1 MIPLT
6 ELKSGSKKAMRKKI
20 LVIDDQVSQCKIIKK
35 IFESYGYSV
44 ITRDSPEEGLYILEW
59 ENFDVIITDLRMPW
73 MNGAEFCRR
82 VRKIKSDILIYALSG
97 YIDSFDSQELSEAG
111 FNGLFNKPIRMEL
124 IRDAIEEDLIKNS
137 C

>member
-1 MIPLT
+1 
-6 ELKSGSKKAMRKKI
+6 MRKKI
-20 LVIDDQVSQCKIIKK
+20 LVIDDQVSQCKLIKK

-82 VRKIKSDILIYALSG
+82 VRKIKPDILIYALSG
-97 YIDSFDSQELSEAG
+97 YIESFDSCELGEAG
-111 FNGLFNKPIRMEL
+111 FNGLFSKPIRMEL
-124 IRDAIEEDLIKNS
+124 IRNAIEEDLIKNS
-137 C
+137 AGG